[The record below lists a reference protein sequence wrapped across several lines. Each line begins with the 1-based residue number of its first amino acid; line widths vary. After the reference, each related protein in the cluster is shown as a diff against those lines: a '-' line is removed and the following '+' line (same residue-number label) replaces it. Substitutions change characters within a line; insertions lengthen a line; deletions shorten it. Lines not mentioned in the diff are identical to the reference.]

1 MNVKQAII
9 QQFAILYISEED
21 FNLRFN
27 IKVVVKRTR
36 TMAFGLAYVVIGV
49 ISFIIYVKWRQSYW
63 KRKGV
68 PSSDADFLLGDNTK
82 IFTNQ
87 ESLGEISVNRYNK
100 FKAQGKKHAGFYNF
114 LQPVYFPL
122 DTDIIKHIMQQDAN
136 YFASHATYNNP
147 DDVLSKHLFAL
158 EGERW
163 KDLRAKLTP
172 AFTSGKLK
180 MMFETLTN
188 KTVGLENAV
197 AKMVDKKEAFVLK
210 EFLCN
215 FTTDVIAS
223 CGFGIESD
231 CLGDP
236 NDAFRRAGKKIFE
249 PRPFKLA
256 LLSLFNWD
264 FLAKLGYKHFPNE
277 LTVFFTNVVTSTIRH
292 RENNQIFRK
301 DFMHLLLQLKNQGVL
316 SDDDKV
322 TGSGNG
328 KGIISESDIIAQCFV
343 FFIAG
348 FETSSSTMTFTML
361 ELAQHQDIQDKLRKE
376 ILEVLAKHDGKI
388 TYEAV
393 MEMPYLDKVISE
405 ALRKFPP
412 LPVIPRRCTKT
423 YKVPGTDLVL
433 ERGTDVQI
441 PVWAIQNDPEYY
453 ENPEVF
459 DPERFSEENKAA
471 RPEYAFF
478 PFGAGPRVCIGLR
491 LGKLETKVGLITLL
505 RKFKFTI
512 NKKTPFPI
520 QMEKRGFI
528 STIQGDL
535 WVDAV
540 RI

>member
-1 MNVKQAII
+1 MG
-9 QQFAILYISEED
+9 LS
-21 FNLRFN
+21 
-27 IKVVVKRTR
+27 
-36 TMAFGLAYVVIGV
+36 LAYIVIGV

-82 IFTNQ
+82 IFTNK
-87 ESLGEISVNRYNK
+87 ESLGEISVERYKK
-100 FKAQGKKHAGFYNF
+100 FKPQGLKHAGFYNF
-114 LQPVYFPL
+114 LQPVYFPI
-122 DTDIIKHIMQQDAN
+122 DIDIIKHIMQQDAN
-136 YFASHATYNNP
+136 YFASHATYSNP

-180 MMFETLTN
+180 MMFETITH
-188 KTVGLENAV
+188 KTVGLEKAV
-197 AKMVDKKEAFVLK
+197 ATMVDKKEAFVLK

-249 PRPFKLA
+249 PRPFRFA
-256 LLSLFNWD
+256 ILSLFSWD
-264 FLAKLGYKHFPNE
+264 LLPKLGYKHFSNE
-277 LTVFFTNVVTSTIRH
+277 LTNFFTNVVTSTIKH
-292 RENNQIFRK
+292 REENQIFGK

-316 SDDDKV
+316 TDDDKV
-322 TGSGNG
+322 IGSGKE
-328 KGIISESDIIAQCFV
+328 KGILSESDIIAQCFV

-348 FETSSSTMTFTML
+348 FETSSSTMTFAML
-361 ELAQHQDIQDKLRKE
+361 ELAQHPDIQDKLRNE

-393 MEMPYLDKVISE
+393 MEMPYLEKVICE

-412 LPVIPRRCTKT
+412 LPIIPRRCTKT

-433 ERGTDVQI
+433 ERGTDVQT

-459 DPERFSEENKAA
+459 DPERFSEENKKG
-471 RPEYAFF
+471 RPEYAYL
-478 PFGAGPRVCIGLR
+478 PFGAGPRACIGLR

-505 RKFKFTI
+505 RKFKFTV

-520 QMEKRGFI
+520 EMDKRGFI

-540 RI
+540 RV